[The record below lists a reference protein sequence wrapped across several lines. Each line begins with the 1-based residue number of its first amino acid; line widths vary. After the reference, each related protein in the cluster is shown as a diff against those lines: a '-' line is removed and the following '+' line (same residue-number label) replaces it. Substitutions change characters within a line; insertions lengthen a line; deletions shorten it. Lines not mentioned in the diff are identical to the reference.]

1 MRVAALQT
9 DIVWES
15 PSANFDRLK
24 PWIRTAVSAGTDLVV
39 LPEMYACGFSMNTQ
53 VVRERFGGP
62 SVVFLQ
68 EQAAEHGLWLAG
80 SVPELAEEPTARRGR
95 KIRPYN
101 TLILAGPD
109 GQIHRYRKLR
119 PFTYAG
125 ESEHYEAGNETVTI
139 EIESRAGQRLR
150 LSLFICY
157 DLRFADLFWDIA
169 EETDAYLV
177 VANWPVTRR
186 RHWVDLLTARAI
198 ENQAYVVGV
207 NRVGEGDGL
216 AYAGDSRIVDP
227 LGETLAAAA
236 GGESIVLADID
247 PARVKQVRKDL
258 PFLADRMPG
267 A

>member
-9 DIVWES
+9 DVVWES
-15 PSANFDRLK
+15 PSANFERLA
-24 PWIRTAVSAGTDLVV
+24 PWIRSAAAAGAHLAV
-39 LPEMYACGFSMNTQ
+39 LPEMFACGFSMNTQ

-80 SVPELAEEPTARRGR
+80 SVPELAEEPTARRGPR
-95 KIRPYN
+95 VRPYN
-101 TLILAGPD
+101 TLILAGP
-109 GQIHRYRKLR
+109 GGEIHRYRKLR

-125 ESEHYEAGNETVTI
+125 ESEHYEPGHETVTV
-139 EIESRAGQRLR
+139 EIEHADQRLR
-150 LSLFICY
+150 VTLFICY
-157 DLRFADLFWDIA
+157 DLRFADLFWDVA

-186 RHWVDLLTARAI
+186 RHWVDLLAARAI

-216 AYAGDSRIVDP
+216 AYAGDSRILDP
-227 LGETLAAAA
+227 LGETLASAA
-236 GGESIVLADID
+236 GGESMLLAEVDA
-247 PARVKQVRKDL
+247 ARVKQVRKDL
-258 PFLADRMPG
+258 PFLADRRPPG
-267 A
+267 